1 MLDEIKPENELW
13 QKVETIINDQNT
25 SGAITV
31 LSDMNKI
38 RIALEKA
45 KADEDLAYDKMRN
58 ESKPLE
64 VYVKIEEI

>member
-1 MLDEIKPENELW
+1 MLDEIKPENELR